1 MATWAPEKKDTLES
15 LATEILHNYGVG
27 RAIVAVDGA
36 SGSGSRQFADDLAAA
51 MRLGGRKVFR
61 ASLSDF
67 HRPRSAWENPNPE
80 PAEAFYAETFDY
92 SVLRRVLIDPFRASG
107 STGFVLAAY
116 DARREAKIQPKWMT
130 AGTDAVLVIDGVFI
144 NRPELAGLW
153 NYSIWVEAP
162 LPQNPG
168 DVAAEADALY
178 LDRVRPRT
186 VATSIIDNRD
196 VDHPRR
202 VFADSC

>member
-1 MATWAPEKKDTLES
+1 MVTWAPAKKDTLES

-27 RAIVAVDGA
+27 RTIVAVDGT
-36 SGSGSRQFADDLAAA
+36 SGSGMRQFADDLAAA

-67 HRPRSAWENPNPE
+67 HRPRAAWESQNPE
-80 PAEAFYAETFDY
+80 SAEAFYAETFDY
-92 SVLRRVLIDPFRASG
+92 SVLRRVLIDPFRESG

-130 AGTDAVLVIDGVFI
+130 AGSDAVLVIDGVFL

-153 NYSIWVEAP
+153 NYSVWVEAP
-162 LPQNPG
+162 QPENPEN
-168 DVAAEADALY
+168 AAGAADALY
-178 LDRVRPRT
+178 LDRVRPRA